1 MEGFKVLEAL
11 ISLVLLSI
19 GSLGIVHLH
28 TAVVRGLAA
37 SASESL
43 AMDIATQRA
52 ESVASEGV
60 THAPSC
66 LGAVGCATAI
76 GTNAF
81 QEPEMSPDP
90 NAFPCTQWVQAPD
103 VSYMNTPPPADPT
116 ARYRV
121 DTVVANHPDA
131 NEPGAML
138 VTVSVCWQDVSGKVQ
153 QVQAR
158 RVLVPGV

>member
-1 MEGFKVLEAL
+1 MAGFKIIEAM
-11 ISLVLLSI
+11 ISLVMLSI
-19 GSLGIVHLH
+19 ASLGIVHLH

-52 ESVASEGV
+52 ESLASKGV
-60 THAPSC
+60 GSAPVC
-66 LGAVGCATAI
+66 AGAVGCAI
-76 GTNAF
+76 GAGQVAF
-81 QEPEMSPDP
+81 QEPELSPDP
-90 NAFPCTQWVQAPD
+90 NAFPCTQWVESPD
-103 VSYMNTPPPADPT
+103 VSYMNAPQPPDPG
-116 ARYRV
+116 AHYRV

-131 NEPGAML
+131 NEPGALL
-138 VTVSVCWQDVSGKVQ
+138 VTVSVCWQDMSGKVQ